1 MPDDGRNSNAKND
14 VLFYSR
20 LFGLRA
26 GRHGLVL
33 RRTCGCRACGA
44 NTSSSNDTGAFQYR
58 IKVVGCQAGESLRFT
73 GRSEDFHMFEFGS
86 GAKPEMQAQIV
97 LRKGTAAAV
106 NRIRLRDT

>member
-33 RRTCGCRACGA
+33 RRTCGRRTCGA

-58 IKVVGCQAGESLRFT
+58 IKLVGCQAGESFRFT
-73 GRSEDFHMFEFGS
+73 GWPEDFHMVDFVILM
-86 GAKPEMQAQIV
+86 KRQPQ
-97 LRKGTAAAV
+97 RYT
-106 NRIRLRDT
+106 RLVTLFPYATLFRTW